1 MSDARGSAPERLPV
15 LLSWSSGKDSAW
27 ALKTLRE
34 DDRYEVV
41 GLLTTVNRAANRVA
55 MHAVRE
61 ELLQQQAAA
70 LGLDLRVV
78 GLPWPCS
85 NEDYERIMGEAVE
98 GILADGVRTVAFGD
112 LFLEDI
118 RAYREQ
124 QLADTPLDALFP
136 LWGRDT
142 RELAEEMVASELSA
156 VLTCVDPSQ
165 VDRAFAGRRYDAALL
180 ADLPPSADPCGERGE
195 FHTFVH
201 DGPMFDRGLDVEV
214 GEVVEREGFVYADV
228 RPAASRTAS
237 SE

>member
-1 MSDARGSAPERLPV
+1 MSAADRTPV

-61 ELLQQQAAA
+61 ELLQRQAAA

-98 GILADGVRTVAFGD
+98 GILEAGVRAVAFGD

-118 RAYREQ
+118 RAYREK
-124 QLADTPLDALFP
+124 QLANTPLDALFP

-142 RELAEEMVASELSA
+142 RELAEEMTAGGLSA
-156 VLTCVDPSQ
+156 VLTCVDPKQ
-165 VDRAFAGRRYDAALL
+165 IDRALAGRRYDAALL
-180 ADLPPSADPCGERGE
+180 AELPRNADPCGENGE
-195 FHTFVH
+195 FHTFVF
-201 DGPMFDRGLDVEV
+201 DGPMFERGLEVEV

-228 RPAASRTAS
+228 LPAVGAVPQDWG
-237 SE
+237 